1 MSVFVVMGV
10 SGCGKTTVGEAL
22 AETLQY
28 RFFDADDFHPRQN
41 IDKMARGE
49 PLNDTDRQP
58 WLEQL
63 AELINTEKDG
73 GIVLACSALKQS
85 YRDILVAETVVTFIH
100 LDGTPEVIAER
111 MGRRKHFMPPA
122 LLESQFA
129 DLEPPKD
136 AIRASIDQ
144 TVPEMLKDILQ
155 QIEI

>member
-22 AETLQY
+22 AEALQY

-49 PLNDTDRQP
+49 PLSDADRRP
-58 WLEQL
+58 WLERL
-63 AELINTEKDG
+63 AELIDIEKDR

-85 YRDILVAETVVTFIH
+85 YRDILAANTVVTFIH
-100 LDGTPEVIAER
+100 LDGPLEMIAER
-111 MGRRKHFMPPA
+111 MRRRKHFMPPT

-129 DLEPPKD
+129 DLETPKD
-136 AIRASIDQ
+136 AIKISVDQ
-144 TVPEMLKDILQ
+144 TVPEILSAILQ